1 MAKPLGAFVRAVLA
15 RSAAP
20 GGGSVSAA
28 AGALVCAPLT
38 SCPFAASGTHAVH
51 GGWLFWPAKWQMT
64 HLVSIQM
71 SQKVSGL
78 LEEAKQGSV
87 VVLALLDKRA
97 A

>member
-1 MAKPLGAFVRAVLA
+1 MGVPGDAAEGAEMV
-15 RSAAP
+15 
-20 GGGSVSAA
+20 AA
-28 AGALVCAPLT
+28 ARDP
-38 SCPFAASGTHAVH
+38 SCPFAAGGTRAVH

-64 HLVSIQM
+64 RLVSIQM